1 MTLLAL
7 APVGTVMLSVDGE
20 RSKLGMV
27 VGANAPEHPV
37 IAAKMT
43 ARIDDVKNLSDCDF
57 RGSSNFLRVHT
68 APPFRLLQEPVGLS
82 PCFTS
87 IEI

>member
-7 APVGTVMLSVDGE
+7 EPVGTVMVSVDGE

-27 VGANAPEHPV
+27 VGASAPEHPV
-37 IAAKMT
+37 IAAKMM
-43 ARIDDVKNLSDCDF
+43 ARMDDVKNLSPCDF

-68 APPFRLLQEPVGLS
+68 APPFRLLQEPDWAL
-82 PCFTS
+82 PLFH
-87 IEI
+87 ID